1 MRDLLKKTINRLTAR
16 DPGLSNYKFVIRDW
30 VDLFDLT
37 ACAEVLETKR
47 FTQNLR
53 PVQVD
58 HPDKKKLLVIAPHP
72 DDDTFGAGGTLT
84 KATASGAHVSV
95 VYVTDG
101 SSDPDQAELIRREAV
116 QVCDAMGATPTFLGL
131 QPRGIPVDDSGLNS
145 RLTSLFRDLDPDA
158 IFISFLLD
166 DHDDHRRVNELL
178 LTVAGGLR
186 PSGVEVWAY
195 QIYSTVIPNVV
206 VDITGEVE
214 TKRELVRMWRSVSG
228 NRDWA
233 HYVLG
238 MNAANCRYLPTSE
251 PAYAETFFVV
261 PIEEYLELCRLYF
274 SRSPGDIYYS
284 ELYRTESSP
293 A

>member
-1 MRDLLKKTINRLTAR
+1 MRAIARRLANRLR
-16 DPGLSNYKFVIRDW
+16 PDPGRSNYKFVIKDW
-30 VDLFDLT
+30 VDLFDLR

-47 FTQNLR
+47 FAQNLR

-58 HPDKKKLLVIAPHP
+58 VPDRKRLLVIAPHP

-84 KATASGAHVSV
+84 KAVANGAKVDV
-95 VYVTDG
+95 VYITAG
-101 SSDPDQAELIRREAV
+101 SSDPEQAESIRQEAA

-131 QPRGIPVDDSGLNS
+131 HPKGIPLDDSELND
-145 RLTSLFRDLDPDA
+145 RVTSLLTDLDPDA

-206 VDITGEVE
+206 VDITGQVDA
-214 TKRELVRMWRSVSG
+214 KRELMRMWRSVSG

-238 MNAANCRYLPTSE
+238 MNAANSRYIQSRE
-251 PAYAETFFVV
+251 PVFAEAFFVV

-274 SRSPGDIYYS
+274 ARSPRDIYYS
-284 ELYRTESSP
+284 DSYRAEPSP